1 MKNEF
6 KAGDSVLFKSTDSER
21 NGAVVNA
28 IVKDELSRDLY
39 DKEDVG
45 PMYVITTADGK
56 DEHAFEDELTLQKI

>member
-28 IVKDELSRDLY
+28 IVKDELSRELY

-45 PMYVITTADGK
+45 PMYVITVDGK

>member
-6 KAGDSVLFKSTDSER
+6 KAGDSVLFTSTDSER
-21 NGAVVNA
+21 NGDVVSA

-45 PMYVITTADGK
+45 PMYVIIVDGK
-56 DEHAFEDELTLQKI
+56 EEHAFEDELTLQ

>member
-21 NGAVVNA
+21 NGAVVSA

-45 PMYVITTADGK
+45 PMYVITTEDGK
-56 DEHAFEDELTLQKI
+56 D